1 MQMKNALLALTEAV
15 RRARLEIACY
25 RDPDCRDTPEGTLD
39 RLAKILGDHE
49 INAAMAL
56 IDPDAESPSIVPQ
69 HDDQRQ
75 PARRH

>member
-25 RDPDCRDTPEGTLD
+25 RDATCRGTPEGTVD
-39 RLAKILGDHE
+39 RLSKILGDEE

-69 HDDQRQ
+69 HEDQRQ
-75 PARRH
+75 SVGRH

>member
-25 RDPDCRDTPEGTLD
+25 RDPDCRGTAEGTVD
-39 RLAKILGDHE
+39 RLAKLLGNDD

-56 IDPDAESPSIVPQ
+56 IDPEAESPSIVPQ

-75 PARRH
+75 SVGRH

>member
-25 RDPDCRDTPEGTLD
+25 RDDRCRGTPEGTVD
-39 RLAKILGDHE
+39 RLSRILGDEE

-69 HDDQRQ
+69 QDERYQ
-75 PARRH
+75 PAGRH

>member
-25 RDPDCRDTPEGTLD
+25 QDPTCRGSAEGTVD
-39 RLAKILGDHE
+39 RLAKLLGDDE

-56 IDPDAESPSIVPQ
+56 INPDAESPSIVPQ

-75 PARRH
+75 SVGRH